1 MLRVFHLVLFT
12 LTLRAAPGWWEQ
24 AQKPEEPR
32 PIFTQEPR
40 RFAVWL
46 YNVTTQSNFTS
57 EDFMAWAPESWDG
70 WLWLGLDALGSTLGW
85 LIFGRSWTQ
94 VKSGFSFLVRLGALL
109 MVCIS
114 VHYVL
119 ALCWPIVSLMVGM
132 VATAIWVVRNLIRCC
147 GRAAFYTQR
156 WSGGVPEALGAT
168 FIGPEV
174 GESPEASEL
183 RKLKKSGDNER
194 WILIRR
200 SGATAIFKVQE
211 SSSIKS
217 SGLFM
222 TLEPG
227 TLRGDTL
234 QLWILCK
241 DTTKFI
247 FAGTKHAR
255 KKGPISNSM
264 PWFETSIRSLFSWP
278 MQPLAHTKPVRSC

>member
-1 MLRVFHLVLFT
+1 MLR
-12 LTLRAAPGWWEQ
+12 
-24 AQKPEEPR
+24 
-32 PIFTQEPR
+32 
-40 RFAVWL
+40 
-46 YNVTTQSNFTS
+46 
-57 EDFMAWAPESWDG
+57 
-70 WLWLGLDALGSTLGW
+70 LGT
-85 LIFGRSWTQ
+85 
-94 VKSGFSFLVRLGALL
+94 
-109 MVCIS
+109 
-114 VHYVL
+114 VL
-119 ALCWPIVSLMVGM
+119 ADRIPDGRDGGHSNLG
-132 VATAIWVVRNLIRCC
+132 VRNLIRCC
-147 GRAAFYTQR
+147 GRAAFYTQN

-168 FIGPEV
+168 FIGVEA
-174 GESPEASEL
+174 GESPETSEL

-222 TLEPG
+222 TLGPG

-234 QLWILCK
+234 QSWILCK